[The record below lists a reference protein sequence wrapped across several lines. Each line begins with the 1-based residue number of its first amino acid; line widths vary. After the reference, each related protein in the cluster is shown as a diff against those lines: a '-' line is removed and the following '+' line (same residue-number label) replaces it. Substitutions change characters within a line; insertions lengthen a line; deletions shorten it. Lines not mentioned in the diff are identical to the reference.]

1 MMFGNGIHQILS
13 GTITTLKHFVW
24 VIIRITVR
32 FLFFRRRRRRSSSNI
47 IYCCGSIRSG
57 GDWSG
62 CINHININ
70 TGLLMSILTLIVFF
84 LTRGDRDGT
93 PM

>member
-24 VIIRITVR
+24 VIIRITVW
-32 FLFFRRRRRRSSSNI
+32 FLLLGRRRRSGSI
-47 IYCCGSIRSG
+47 GYCCGSIRSG

-62 CINHININ
+62 CININ